1 MKLSPDQSH
10 YVMNVLMS
18 QGKIRA
24 AHIHKALKSRE
35 QEIRS
40 LRERLAA
47 LEQLSPAAPARARR
61 RRGRPAGRRP
71 RVAAR
76 KGRVRRKIQM
86 SPRVRALRQQQGK
99 YMGYV
104 RRLKAAEKARVR
116 SVREKQG
123 MEAAIR
129 LAKSLGAKT

>member
-1 MKLSPDQSH
+1 MKFSPSQAH
-10 YVMNVLMS
+10 YALNVLMS
-18 QGKIRA
+18 QGKLRI
-24 AHIHKALKSRE
+24 AHIRKALKNRE
-35 QEIRS
+35 KEIRS

-47 LEQLSPAAPARARR
+47 LEQFSPGASAARA
-61 RRGRPAGRRP
+61 PRRP
-71 RVAAR
+71 GRAPRAAR
-76 KGRVRRKIQM
+76 KTRVRRIKM
-86 SPRVRALRQQQGK
+86 SPRVRALRQLQGK

-129 LAKSLGAKT
+129 LAKSLGARK

>member
-10 YVMNVLMS
+10 YVLNLLMS
-18 QGKIRA
+18 QGKLRES
-24 AHIHKALKSRE
+24 HIQKAMKSRD

-40 LRERLAA
+40 LKERLAN
-47 LEQLSPAAPARARR
+47 LERLSPAAPARARR
-61 RRGRPAGRRP
+61 RRGRPGRAAAKKARP
-71 RVAAR
+71 R
-76 KGRVRRKIQM
+76 RRIQM

-104 RRLKAAEKARVR
+104 RRLKPAEKSRVR

-129 LAKSLGAKT
+129 LAKSLGGKT

>member
-10 YVMNVLMS
+10 YVLNALMA
-18 QGKIRA
+18 QGRIRA
-24 AHIHKALKSRE
+24 PHVHKVLNGRD

-47 LEQLSPAAPARARR
+47 LEQLSPAAPARGRR
-61 RRGRPAGRRP
+61 RRGRPAGRPARA
-71 RVAAR
+71 VAR
-76 KGRVRRKIQM
+76 KVRARRKIKM

-104 RRLKAAEKARVR
+104 RRLKAAEKTRVR
-116 SVREKQG
+116 AVREKQG